1 MNLPNPYFQEVI
13 DAHVDIEAWL
23 SGRAEPGRLATLLA
37 RFSPQ
42 FSMIALQGAP
52 IDYAGVDALFSQGW
66 SARPGLRIGIDEC
79 REIAACDGGAVIG
92 YRETQTDGTGR
103 RTVRRSTVVF
113 ERDAHGRIV
122 WRHLHET
129 PVAG

>member
-1 MNLPNPYFQEVI
+1 MKLPNPYFQEVV

-66 SARPGLRIGIDEC
+66 NARPGLRIEIDEW

-113 ERDAHGRIV
+113 ERDMHGRIV